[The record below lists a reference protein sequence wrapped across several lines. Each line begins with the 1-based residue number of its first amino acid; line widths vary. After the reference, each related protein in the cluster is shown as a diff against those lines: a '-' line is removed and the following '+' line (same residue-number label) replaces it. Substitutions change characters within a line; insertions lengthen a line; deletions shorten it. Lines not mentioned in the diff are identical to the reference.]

1 MRQYGNL
8 LRGRKKYAFD
18 SMNVFGFFFLKKRS
32 VKAVDEKNNIATF
45 VLHQIINRIKFGR
58 ERLFDSKDETAV
70 YRFEANVTA
79 NKHAGTGA

>member
-18 SMNVFGFFFLKKRS
+18 SAKHVHGERVWIFFLKKRS

-45 VLHQIINRIKFGR
+45 VLYQIINRIKFGSACSTPKTK
-58 ERLFDSKDETAV
+58 LQFIALKLM
-70 YRFEANVTA
+70 
-79 NKHAGTGA
+79 

>member
-18 SMNVFGFFFLKKRS
+18 SVNVFGFFFFKKRS

-45 VLHQIINRIKFGR
+45 VLYQIINRIKFGSACSTPKTK
-58 ERLFDSKDETAV
+58 LQFIALKLM
-70 YRFEANVTA
+70 
-79 NKHAGTGA
+79 